1 MDDVLKQRLI
11 GAAVLIALAVIFV
24 PMLFD
29 RSQDPM
35 LEKALD
41 SGMPQSPLA
50 DKEVRR
56 IPLNPSASRQT
67 PATEAGPSVERP
79 ALAMPTVEQQSEPTR
94 ERLALSGSGEQG
106 SEQMPE
112 QGTDQVT
119 EQSTEPATDSATDA
133 DADSA
138 AQLAAND
145 QAPATDASVEVEQ
158 IRPREQVMPQAPSP
172 STAPIAANWSQGWR
186 VQVASFGVQA
196 TADDIAGS
204 LEAMGQGVRVD
215 RIVRGES
222 VLYRI
227 QTGPYANRDEAQEA
241 KNLINQS
248 VAGVAPVVLAPNQA
262 GDGAS
267 DAAPGYAVQVGSF
280 TSQANAQRLQQRLID
295 QDFETFLLSESVG
308 SRIIWRVRVGT
319 VATREEADHLLQT
332 LKDQAGVEGLV
343 VSHP

>member
-67 PATEAGPSVERP
+67 PAAEAGSSAERP
-79 ALAMPTVEQQSEPTR
+79 ALAMPIVEQQSEPTR

-112 QGTDQVT
+112 QGIGQVT
-119 EQSTEPATDSATDA
+119 EQSTELTA
-133 DADSA
+133 DAA
-138 AQLAAND
+138 AQLAGND

-158 IRPREQVMPQAPSP
+158 SPLREQVMPQAPSP

-196 TADDIAGS
+196 TADDIAGF

-262 GDGAS
+262 GNGAS

-295 QDFETFLLSESVG
+295 QDFETFLLAESVG
-308 SRIIWRVRVGT
+308 GRTIWRVRVGT
-319 VATREEADHLLQT
+319 VATREETDHLLQM